1 MSEPVVPGVPVPR
14 WAKLLHTWPSFG
26 GPRPSRRDVLLVEA
40 FVVTLAVVL
49 FAASFLVTTDG
60 VARILRVGAAFEL
73 VCGYFVSWFVRIGD
87 TYQMWPC
94 SPGVASQAL
103 RARTWGNRI
112 AEYAFA
118 FGLGLLAIVLACW
131 AAF

>member
-26 GPRPSRRDVLLVEA
+26 GPRPSRRDVLWVEA
-40 FVVTLAVVL
+40 VVIGLAIIL
-49 FAASFLVTTDG
+49 FAASFLATADG
-60 VARILRVGAAFEL
+60 VASILRVGAAFEL
-73 VCGYFVSWFVRIGD
+73 VCGYLVSLFVRVAD
-87 TYQMWPC
+87 TYQMWPG
-94 SPGVASQAL
+94 SPGAPPAL
-103 RARTWGNRI
+103 PPRTWRNRL

-118 FGLGLLAIVLACW
+118 FALGMLAIVFAGW